1 MSQRFDLSGKVALVT
16 GGSRGLGRAIALGLA
31 EAGADLIIASRKLPN
46 CEAVAKEVEALGR
59 QALPRACHVG
69 RLEELEPLLDASYE
83 RFGRLDILVNN
94 AGINPA
100 ALPLTEAT
108 SELFDKLYAVNVK
121 GPLFLASGA
130 ARRMAEAGG
139 GVIINVITQG
149 VFKPGVNLGIYCSS
163 KAALLNLTN
172 VMAQE
177 WGPLGVRV
185 NALAPGPFM
194 TDMMRNAEQIPGFVD
209 QIQNSNVMK
218 RIAEPAEIVGSVLFL
233 ASEASGFVTGQTL
246 VVDGGILP

>member
-1 MSQRFDLSGKVALVT
+1 MSALFDLSGKVALVT
-16 GGSRGLGRAIALGLA
+16 GGSRGLGRAIALGFA
-31 EAGADLIIASRKLPN
+31 EAGADVVIASRKGPA
-46 CEAVAKEVEALGR
+46 CEVVAKEIEALGR
-59 QALPRACHVG
+59 QSLPVACHVG
-69 RLEELEPLLDASYE
+69 RLEELEPLLDATYE

-100 ALPLTEAT
+100 ALPLIDAT
-108 SELFDKLYAVNVK
+108 SELFDKLMAVNAK
-121 GPLFLASGA
+121 GPLFLAGAA

-149 VFKPGVNLGIYCSS
+149 VFKPGAHVGLYCAS

-177 WGPLGVRV
+177 WAGFKVRV

-194 TDMMRNAEQIPGFVD
+194 TDMMRNAEAIPGFIDEVR
-209 QIQNSNVMK
+209 NSNVMQ
-218 RIAEPAEIVGSVLFL
+218 RIAEPSEIVGSALFL
-233 ASEASGFVTGQTL
+233 ASEASGFMTGRT
-246 VVDGGILP
+246 VIVDGGILP